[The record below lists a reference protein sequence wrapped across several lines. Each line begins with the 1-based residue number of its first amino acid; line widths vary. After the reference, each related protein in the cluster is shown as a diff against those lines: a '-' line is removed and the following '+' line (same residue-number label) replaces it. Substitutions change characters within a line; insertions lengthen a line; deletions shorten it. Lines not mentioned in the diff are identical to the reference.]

1 MHIHDFVFTSLMLFP
16 GDPESKSTKIDWKN
30 GMNLTARTEALVGND
45 RKRQLGRVKRNFF
58 AWFLDNGDPSADGI
72 AEVSG

>member
-1 MHIHDFVFTSLMLFP
+1 
-16 GDPESKSTKIDWKN
+16 
-30 GMNLTARTEALVGND
+30 MNLTARTEALVGND